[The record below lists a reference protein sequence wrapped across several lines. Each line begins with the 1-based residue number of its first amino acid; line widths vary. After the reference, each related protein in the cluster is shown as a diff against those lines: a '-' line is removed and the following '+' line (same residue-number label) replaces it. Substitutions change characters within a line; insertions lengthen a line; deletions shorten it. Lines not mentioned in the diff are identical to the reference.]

1 MFALSDQHFKLLAD
15 YVYSHCG
22 INLFNKK
29 PLVEARLYSLLVEK
43 GFNDYSEYYQ
53 YAINDASGGA
63 LSEMV
68 DRITTNHT
76 YFMREM
82 DHFNFFR
89 NEVLPYLKTAVKDRD
104 LRIWSAGCSS
114 GQEPY
119 TLAMILAD
127 YFQDEK
133 DKWDTTVL
141 ATDISS
147 GALEAAREGI
157 YSDEALSSL
166 PNHWKLQY
174 IKKLAPNQN
183 VVSDAI
189 KKRVVFRKF
198 NLMEKKFPFKKAFH
212 VIFCR
217 NVMIYFDND
226 TKRELVK
233 RYYDSTVSGGYLF
246 IGQSESL
253 NKSLTDYKYIIPAVY
268 RKG

>member
-1 MFALSDQHFKLLAD
+1 
-15 YVYSHCG
+15 
-22 INLFNKK
+22 
-29 PLVEARLYSLLVEK
+29 
-43 GFNDYSEYYQ
+43 
-53 YAINDASGGA
+53 SGGA

-119 TLAMILAD
+119 ALAMLLAD
-127 YFQDEK
+127 YFHDEK

-147 GALEAAREGI
+147 QALETAREGI
-157 YSDEALSSL
+157 YSDEALSAL

-183 VVSDAI
+183 IVSDAI
-189 KKRVVFRKF
+189 KKSVVFRKF
-198 NLMEKKFPFKKAFH
+198 NLMDKNFPFKKAFH